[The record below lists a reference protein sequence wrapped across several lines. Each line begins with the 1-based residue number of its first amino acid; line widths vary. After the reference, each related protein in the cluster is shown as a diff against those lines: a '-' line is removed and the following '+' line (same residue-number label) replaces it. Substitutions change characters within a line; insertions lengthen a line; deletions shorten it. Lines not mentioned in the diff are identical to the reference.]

1 MKKIDTH
8 LHLFYPERFTYSWTA
23 DFPELQQ
30 PFHLEDYRAA
40 SADCGVEGALFM
52 EVDVD
57 TADTRR
63 ETDFFSDMAGDP
75 SNGILGIVASGRPEE
90 SGFEAHLD
98 SIRSPA
104 LKGLRRVL
112 HTQPD
117 DLSQSSRF
125 RSNLATLAGK
135 GLTFDLCVTQKQ
147 LTIALDLVRACPD
160 VSFILDHCGVPSIA
174 EHTSADSESWQQWQ
188 GGIRALAKLPNVA
201 CKFSGI
207 TAYASPE
214 QRNADGLRPYLSE
227 ILAAFGSERIVW
239 GSDWPVCNLA
249 DGLQRW
255 SEITDQLLAELS
267 PDEQA
272 RISIE
277 NAKRIYRIQT
287 LG

>member
-1 MKKIDTH
+1 MTRIDTH

-23 DFPELQQ
+23 DFPDLQQ
-30 PFHLEDYRAA
+30 PFHLENYRAA
-40 SADCGVEGALFM
+40 SANCGVEGALFM

-63 ETDFFSDMAGDP
+63 EAAFFSEMAGDP

-90 SGFEAHLD
+90 SGFEAHLN
-98 SIRSPA
+98 SIRCPA

-117 DLSQSSRF
+117 ALSQSPRF
-125 RSNLATLAGK
+125 RSNLATLASEE
-135 GLTFDLCVTQKQ
+135 LTFDLCVTQKQ
-147 LTIALDLVRACPD
+147 LTIALDLVHACPE

-174 EHTSADSESWQQWQ
+174 EHTSADSESWQEWQ
-188 GGIRALAKLPNVA
+188 RGIRALAQQPNVA

-207 TAYASPE
+207 TAYASSE

-227 ILAAFGSERIVW
+227 LLAAFGSERIVW

-255 SEITDQLLAELS
+255 AEITDQLLAELS
-267 PDEQA
+267 PDEQQA
-272 RISIE
+272 TCIE
-277 NAKRIYRIQT
+277 NAQRIYNI
-287 LG
+287 